1 MIISIN
7 QPAYLPWLGYF
18 DRIIKSDLHIILD
31 NVQFEENSMTN
42 RNKARTINGWT
53 WLSIPLFTKGLFG
66 NLVLKNVEI
75 DNSQNWRKKHYGTLL
90 SSYGKAAYFKEYRS
104 WFSEFYDREWK
115 IMGPLLEDSTN
126 FLLQSL
132 GINTPMRK
140 ASEIKASGKKSDY
153 ILNLCKEVDATVYLS
168 GPFGRDY
175 LELENFESAGIEVR
189 FHDYEHPTYTQ
200 LHGEFMP
207 YMSIVDLL
215 FNEGSKSLKIL
226 TKGSKSK

>member
-31 NVQFEENSMTN
+31 NVQFEKNSMTN

-140 ASEIKASGKKSDY
+140 ASEIKVGKKVIISLIYARRLMLQSICPALLDVTTWNWR
-153 ILNLCKEVDATVYLS
+153 ISSPRASKCVSTTMNTRRTRSFTVS
-168 GPFGRDY
+168 SCR
-175 LELENFESAGIEVR
+175 I
-189 FHDYEHPTYTQ
+189 
-200 LHGEFMP
+200 
-207 YMSIVDLL
+207 
-215 FNEGSKSLKIL
+215 
-226 TKGSKSK
+226 